1 MAPVIVGKD
10 LSEISKTC
18 AWSTL
23 MLITGHCFLKRKH
36 FRAQRESLKQFSLRQ
51 HSVKNHNQI
60 SQMESWGMR
69 WTCHDCHSSIGCLQ
83 LLHAKD
89 FSCYWFWWSRLMDT
103 SPRPISTQLG
113 RFLDTAAT
121 IATWWFFKVG
131 QFLIWLEMIRL
142 DCSCAGLR
150 TADETSAVGRTTAA
164 PLVEQQHNSVYTT
177 AQEIRQRKYIKD
189 ALTSFNPH
197 MGIQFIHF
205 LRWLR
210 IRFRKCQMPNTS
222 S

>member
-1 MAPVIVGKD
+1 MQIKTNFRNAKILRTSLILAPVIVGKD
-10 LSEISKTC
+10 LSEINQTC

-36 FRAQRESLKQFSLRQ
+36 FRAKKESLKQFSLRQ

-103 SPRPISTQLG
+103 SPHQSQPNWEDFLTQLP
-113 RFLDTAAT
+113 
-121 IATWWFFKVG
+121 
-131 QFLIWLEMIRL
+131 
-142 DCSCAGLR
+142 
-150 TADETSAVGRTTAA
+150 
-164 PLVEQQHNSVYTT
+164 PLPLGGFS
-177 AQEIRQRKYIKD
+177 R
-189 ALTSFNPH
+189 
-197 MGIQFIHF
+197 
-205 LRWLR
+205 
-210 IRFRKCQMPNTS
+210 
-222 S
+222 

>member
-1 MAPVIVGKD
+1 
-10 LSEISKTC
+10 
-18 AWSTL
+18 

-36 FRAQRESLKQFSLRQ
+36 FRAKRESLKQFSLRQ

-83 LLHAKD
+83 LLNAKD
-89 FSCYWFWWSRLMDT
+89 FSCYRFWWIRLVDT

-131 QFLIWLEMIRL
+131 QFLGGSDWKWSDWIAAVP
-142 DCSCAGLR
+142 DSGLPTR
-150 TADETSAVGRTTAA
+150 PPPWDGRPQRHLWSNNTTRCTQ
-164 PLVEQQHNSVYTT
+164 PHKKSVK
-177 AQEIRQRKYIKD
+177 ENISKMRWH
-189 ALTSFNPH
+189 LL
-197 MGIQFIHF
+197 IHTWGF
-205 LRWLR
+205 SLST
-210 IRFRKCQMPNTS
+210 F
-222 S
+222 

>member
-1 MAPVIVGKD
+1 
-10 LSEISKTC
+10 
-18 AWSTL
+18 
-23 MLITGHCFLKRKH
+23 
-36 FRAQRESLKQFSLRQ
+36 
-51 HSVKNHNQI
+51 
-60 SQMESWGMR
+60 
-69 WTCHDCHSSIGCLQ
+69 
-83 LLHAKD
+83 
-89 FSCYWFWWSRLMDT
+89 MDT

-113 RFLDTAAT
+113 RFLDPAAT

-131 QFLIWLEMIRL
+131 QFLIRLEMIRL

-197 MGIQFIHF
+197 TGIQFIHL
-205 LRWLR
+205 LRWLRIR
-210 IRFRKCQMPNTS
+210 IRFRKCQMQRCKKWQMRQIYLCYFFQLVLIFGPFWVIFGLIWAILGHFS
-222 S
+222 

>member
-1 MAPVIVGKD
+1 MF
-10 LSEISKTC
+10 
-18 AWSTL
+18 
-23 MLITGHCFLKRKH
+23 TGHCFLKRKH
-36 FRAQRESLKQFSLRQ
+36 FLAKRESLKQFSLRQ

-83 LLHAKD
+83 LFHAKD
-89 FSCYWFWWSRLMDT
+89 FSCYRFWWIRLVDT
-103 SPRPISTQLG
+103 SPRPISTQFG

-131 QFLIWLEMIRL
+131 QFLIRLEMLRL

-177 AQEIRQRKYIKD
+177 DYTYTQ
-189 ALTSFNPH
+189 PH
-197 MGIQFIHF
+197 KKSVKENISKMRWHLLIHTREF
-205 LRWLR
+205 SLST
-210 IRFRKCQMPNTS
+210 F
-222 S
+222 